1 MQDLV
6 TRRRLLAGFASTAA
20 LAALAPWAAA
30 AEKTTASIT
39 LRVKDMHCSDC
50 AQKIARKLYAVPGVV
65 KVRTDVKK
73 HVAVIVPE
81 ATRQPSP
88 KALWEAVE
96 KAGFEP
102 VQLVCA
108 AGKFDKRPTR

>member
-1 MQDLV
+1 MHRTLTRRQLV
-6 TRRRLLAGFASTAA
+6 TGFVAT
-20 LAALAPWAAA
+20 LAAGAVMPYAGA
-30 AEKTTASIT
+30 AEKTTSSIV
-39 LRVKDMHCSDC
+39 LRVKDMHCGDC

-81 ATRQPSP
+81 AARQPSP

-108 AGKFDKRPTR
+108 AGKFEKRPTR